1 LEETLAYQAARC
13 ATGKI
18 GKGRYPVVSSLERG
32 KAGPVGLAADSGE
45 VEGGH
50 VEIVVVVV
58 VVVVVAEGEEGAVTA
73 AAAVAAAAV
82 AAAAAVVAADVA
94 ETAAACVA
102 AQEAVADRQLTCPA
116 LAPSE
121 EHGLEAALQLCCEG
135 HEACSYLVKLRIR

>member
-58 VVVVVAEGEEGAVTA
+58 VVVVVAEGGEVAVTA
-73 AAAVAAAAV
+73 AAAVAAAV
-82 AAAAAVVAADVA
+82 AAAAVVVAADVA